1 MKSSVLFECGPLP
14 PMSTSRPPD
23 VFHLISIPRP
33 SPYFAA
39 LSLLCIIEQKMGEAW
54 ERGYTEY
61 VCIPMPRF
69 ITGSA
74 LWTDHNNYC
83 IVFSTKLMLSG

>member
-39 LSLLCIIEQKMGEAW
+39 LSLSCIIEQKMGEAW
-54 ERGYTEY
+54 ERGCIQNMYTFQCQDSLQE
-61 VCIPMPRF
+61 VLCGQ
-69 ITGSA
+69 ITII
-74 LWTDHNNYC
+74 T
-83 IVFSTKLMLSG
+83 V